1 MNGANYLDFVINDFV
16 LSSPNE
22 MDERLRHT
30 RMYLPQYSEFYGS
43 PIWSRNPTESNLA
56 ATRIQ
61 KNIRGNL
68 TRSRFSK
75 YKGWKGT
82 KAFDQIMF
90 GNEDIYD
97 YLLQDNNNFII
108 QLPGIDN
115 YEVLN
120 LDDIFSIL
128 KINELEQYYGIEEYN
143 VFYECKENNLSLSPE
158 NVNKDVEYIKI
169 GSSNT
174 VVLKPEWLVQN
185 SIIPEPRIFKLVKH
199 KKINALASIKVLN
212 YMNKFIQIAVFKQRE
227 ESERLGIPI
236 DQVDID
242 QFGVLV
248 GADHCNH
255 TFPIQTY
262 KLELLT
268 ESNIIKDYLETLAE
282 YDSSD
287 VPLDTNLPQEIK
299 IGSIVEWKDK
309 NGKNMKGKVIAF
321 TTKKDK
327 CRVCCKPGK
336 NIGDNGANYLIEVS
350 KLKLLQQ
357 GSGKKKRTKHKKKK
371 NYKNKSK

>member
-1 MNGANYLDFVINDFV
+1 MNGAYYLDFVINDFV

-90 GNEDIYD
+90 GDEDIYD
-97 YLLQDNNNFII
+97 YLLQNNNNFII

-158 NVNKDVEYIKI
+158 NVI
-169 GSSNT
+169 
-174 VVLKPEWLVQN
+174 
-185 SIIPEPRIFKLVKH
+185 
-199 KKINALASIKVLN
+199 
-212 YMNKFIQIAVFKQRE
+212 
-227 ESERLGIPI
+227 
-236 DQVDID
+236 
-242 QFGVLV
+242 
-248 GADHCNH
+248 
-255 TFPIQTY
+255 
-262 KLELLT
+262 
-268 ESNIIKDYLETLAE
+268 
-282 YDSSD
+282 
-287 VPLDTNLPQEIK
+287 
-299 IGSIVEWKDK
+299 
-309 NGKNMKGKVIAF
+309 
-321 TTKKDK
+321 
-327 CRVCCKPGK
+327 
-336 NIGDNGANYLIEVS
+336 
-350 KLKLLQQ
+350 
-357 GSGKKKRTKHKKKK
+357 
-371 NYKNKSK
+371 